1 MNEKILVVD
10 DIDNIA
16 FIIKTILSREGYD
29 VSTAYDYYGAREE
42 MAKTDFDLVLTD
54 IELGEDKTG
63 IDILKEVKKTNLTCP
78 VILNTG
84 NPGIITESEAKR
96 MGAYDY
102 MSKPVKQKKLL
113 HRVRMALRHKTIP
126 DDNAYAGVIGK
137 GTKLKV

>member
-29 VSTAYDYYGAREE
+29 VSTAYGYYDAREK

-63 IDILKEVKKTNLTCP
+63 IDILKEVKKTNPTCP

-102 MSKPVKQKKLL
+102 MSKPVEQKKLL

-126 DDNAYAGVIGK
+126 DDNAYAGVNR
-137 GTKLKV
+137 